1 MKIIECYIEN
11 FGKISNKRFV
21 FTDGFNTILAENGY
35 GKTTLSV
42 FIKCMLYGMS
52 DTKKMSLDEN
62 ERKRYLPWSGASCS
76 GSLTFKAG
84 EKVYRAERIFAQ
96 KAAEDSF
103 KLYDTSLGRE
113 SDDYTENLGE
123 ELFGVDAESFER
135 TLFLSERNLSPK
147 NDSKSISSK
156 LSELVGCDGDISS
169 MDGALKLLEEQRKA
183 YAKRGGSGEIADTKL
198 EISKITEEI
207 TIADKCEA
215 RMQETEERLKALVV
229 REMELRDEDKGII
242 REREIVAKR
251 NSEQNYKNAL
261 TDMQTRLSIAE
272 ARRAELIDFFRG
284 EIPASA
290 AIDRAKFAESE
301 AKRLRA
307 EAEATEDAEFAELK
321 KYFADKASPDR
332 ISEIREI
339 LDRSKRGSY
348 EDSPIVKRK
357 KELFV
362 KRTPT
367 LDEVNAE
374 INEQAKP
381 VKTNTV
387 LFILGAILAIAG
399 VIATLLVSPILILI
413 SVLGIGLAAVVPIIK
428 SNEEKKKRARVA
440 NFFTSISDT
449 LVLDTSAPIAILHEL
464 RALLTSSEGEGDA
477 QGENDKAALRH
488 FAFLFG
494 KGESLFSDVESILDK
509 YERFKELLAIE
520 KYKAQTRA
528 KAEAELAEREEELRI
543 FLAGFKVTSSN
554 PVEEVR
560 LALAEYIR
568 LSDDIVAKRK
578 DVENLSSGHKTAEDA
593 LERVRSTEELDK
605 RGAELSYLLSDI
617 SRERALLDRQ
627 YRADAELLEAR
638 EELIT
643 KKQELEER
651 LEKYTEN
658 LEIIKLTKKHLEAA
672 RDNMTVRYL
681 GKTKSGFE
689 NYSKKIADDDG
700 SFEMDTSFAVSRV
713 EGAKTHTTEA
723 YSRGMRDLYNLAL
736 RFALIDSLYE
746 NEEPFVIL
754 DDPFV
759 TLDDEKSAKALDL
772 LRDFSSERQII
783 YFTCSKSRT

>member
-1 MKIIECYIEN
+1 M
-11 FGKISNKRFV
+11 
-21 FTDGFNTILAENGY
+21 
-35 GKTTLSV
+35 
-42 FIKCMLYGMS
+42 
-52 DTKKMSLDEN
+52 
-62 ERKRYLPWSGASCS
+62 
-76 GSLTFKAG
+76 
-84 EKVYRAERIFAQ
+84 
-96 KAAEDSF
+96 
-103 KLYDTSLGRE
+103 
-113 SDDYTENLGE
+113 
-123 ELFGVDAESFER
+123 
-135 TLFLSERNLSPK
+135 
-147 NDSKSISSK
+147 
-156 LSELVGCDGDISS
+156 
-169 MDGALKLLEEQRKA
+169 
-183 YAKRGGSGEIADTKL
+183 
-198 EISKITEEI
+198 
-207 TIADKCEA
+207 
-215 RMQETEERLKALVV
+215 
-229 REMELRDEDKGII
+229 
-242 REREIVAKR
+242 
-251 NSEQNYKNAL
+251 
-261 TDMQTRLSIAE
+261 
-272 ARRAELIDFFRG
+272 
-284 EIPASA
+284 
-290 AIDRAKFAESE
+290 
-301 AKRLRA
+301 
-307 EAEATEDAEFAELK
+307 
-321 KYFADKASPDR
+321 
-332 ISEIREI
+332 
-339 LDRSKRGSY
+339 
-348 EDSPIVKRK
+348 
-357 KELFV
+357 
-362 KRTPT
+362 
-367 LDEVNAE
+367 
-374 INEQAKP
+374 
-381 VKTNTV
+381 
-387 LFILGAILAIAG
+387 
-399 VIATLLVSPILILI
+399 I